1 MEFFTVQD
9 AAAAGAV
16 GAGFLAA
23 VIRSNPEAVL
33 GVATGGSPLPVYRS
47 VAGYGLDMSRVRCF
61 ALDEYV
67 GLPAGHPESYAEVVR
82 REVTE
87 RLRLDPDNVF
97 VPDGSSPD
105 PKRAAT
111 DYEAAIAGSGGIDIQ
126 LLGIGHNGH
135 LAFNEPGSALESRT
149 RVEFLTERTR
159 QANSRY
165 FESPE
170 DVPERCITQGLG
182 TILEARQLLLVVHG
196 ADKAEILHRALTG
209 PVTPD
214 CPASV
219 LQLHAHVTVIADE
232 GAAALMGRASTQ
244 GTAAVS
250 GGAMVVPTVA
260 VRTVS
265 VG

>member
-9 AAAAGAV
+9 APATGAV
-16 GAGFLAA
+16 GAGIMAA
-23 VIRSNPEAVL
+23 VVRSNPTAVL
-33 GVATGGSPLPVYRS
+33 GVATGGSPLPVYQAL
-47 VAGYGLDMSRVRCF
+47 AGYGLEMSGVRCF

-67 GLPAGHPESYAEVVR
+67 GLAAGHPESYAEVVR
-82 REVTE
+82 REITE
-87 RLRLDPDNVF
+87 RLGLDPANVY

-105 PKRAAT
+105 PERAAR
-111 DYEAAIAGSGGIDIQ
+111 DYEAAIAGAGGIDIQ

-135 LAFNEPGSALESRT
+135 LAFNEPGSALDSRT

-159 QANSRY
+159 QANGRY
-165 FESPE
+165 FDSPA

-182 TILEARQLLLVVHG
+182 TILAARQLLLVVHG

-219 LQLHAHVTVIADE
+219 LQLHPHVTVIADE
-232 GAAALMGRASTQ
+232 GAAALMDSLDPESV
-244 GTAAVS
+244 AAPVAPV
-250 GGAMVVPTVA
+250 GIRTVA
-260 VRTVS
+260 V
-265 VG
+265 GA

>member
-1 MEFFTVQD
+1 MEFFRVQD

-16 GAGFLAA
+16 GAGLLAA
-23 VIRSNPEAVL
+23 VIRSNPDAVL

-47 VAGYGLDMSRVRCF
+47 LAYYGLEMGRVRCF

-67 GLPAGHPESYAEVVR
+67 GLPSGHPESYAEVVR

-97 VPDGSSPD
+97 VPDGGSPD
-105 PKRAAT
+105 PEGAAA
-111 DYEAAIAGSGGIDIQ
+111 DYEAAIARSGGIDIQ

-159 QANSRY
+159 QANARY
-165 FESPE
+165 FDSPA
-170 DVPERCITQGLG
+170 DVPDRCITQGLG

-196 ADKAEILHRALTG
+196 TDKAKILHRALTG

-219 LQLHAHVTVIADE
+219 LQRHPHVTVIADDA
-232 GAAALMGRASTQ
+232 AAALMGS
-244 GTAAVS
+244 TAAEPAASPVAPV
-250 GGAMVVPTVA
+250 GIRTVA
-260 VRTVS
+260 V
-265 VG
+265 GA